1 MKSFI
6 FSMPILIMSVSTA
19 MATSVPSVE
28 YNVTETTESV
38 SGVTMTTDTIT
49 DKNNENNETTVNPS
63 TDNSAL
69 TNYER
74 RVYRYRRLWNFLI
87 PTQTVI
93 QYAGNMGVVS
103 VGMGWDYGNH
113 RQYETNLL
121 FGYLPRFNSSRA
133 KMTMTFKQNFVP
145 WRLPAGSKFNV
156 EPLTCGI
163 YFNTVFGH
171 EFWGREPKRY
181 PDKYYEFLSTKV
193 RINVF
198 AGQRFTAIVP
208 HNRRKFMKS
217 LTIFYEISTCD
228 IYLRAMLQDNKI
240 SLWDIVGL
248 SIGLKLQTM

>member
-49 DKNNENNETTVNPS
+49 DKNNENNETTVNSS

-93 QYAGNMGVVS
+93 
-103 VGMGWDYGNH
+103 
-113 RQYETNLL
+113 
-121 FGYLPRFNSSRA
+121 
-133 KMTMTFKQNFVP
+133 
-145 WRLPAGSKFNV
+145 
-156 EPLTCGI
+156 
-163 YFNTVFGH
+163 
-171 EFWGREPKRY
+171 
-181 PDKYYEFLSTKV
+181 
-193 RINVF
+193 
-198 AGQRFTAIVP
+198 
-208 HNRRKFMKS
+208 
-217 LTIFYEISTCD
+217 
-228 IYLRAMLQDNKI
+228 
-240 SLWDIVGL
+240 
-248 SIGLKLQTM
+248 

>member
-49 DKNNENNETTVNPS
+49 DKNNENNETTVNSS

-121 FGYLPRFNSSRA
+121 FGYLPRFNSS
-133 KMTMTFKQNFVP
+133 KLLVVI
-145 WRLPAGSKFNV
+145 RL
-156 EPLTCGI
+156 C
-163 YFNTVFGH
+163 
-171 EFWGREPKRY
+171 
-181 PDKYYEFLSTKV
+181 
-193 RINVF
+193 
-198 AGQRFTAIVP
+198 
-208 HNRRKFMKS
+208 
-217 LTIFYEISTCD
+217 
-228 IYLRAMLQDNKI
+228 
-240 SLWDIVGL
+240 
-248 SIGLKLQTM
+248 